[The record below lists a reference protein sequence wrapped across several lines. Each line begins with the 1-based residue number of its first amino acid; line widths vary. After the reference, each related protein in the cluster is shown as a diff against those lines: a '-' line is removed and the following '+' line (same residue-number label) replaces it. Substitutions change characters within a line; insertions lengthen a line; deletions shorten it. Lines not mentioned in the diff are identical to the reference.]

1 MRTRVKNNISN
12 MPRTV
17 ITEVHD
23 MRPRIQHRPQPVPVQ
38 SITTIQPVQNAKT
51 ENKKKNKK
59 TLFCI
64 ALGTVLFL
72 LLLLLIIL
80 LVVLL
85 KEPNQSKS
93 IKKDYLN
100 KL

>member
-1 MRTRVKNNISN
+1 MRTQVKNNISN
-12 MPRTV
+12 VPRTV
-17 ITEVHD
+17 ITEVYN
-23 MRPRIQHRPQPVPVQ
+23 MRPRIQQRPRPVPVQ

-51 ENKKKNKK
+51 ENKKKNRK

-64 ALGTVLFL
+64 ALGIVLFL

-93 IKKDYLN
+93 IQIVYLN
-100 KL
+100 